1 LTPERLAERLKSCN
15 YVVLWIMDISCIKFF
30 FKKIHK
36 TKKEGQISE
45 KLKEKRK
52 KRIKKKGKQIQKKK

>member
-30 FKKIHK
+30 LKKIHK

-45 KLKEKRK
+45 KLKIKRK
-52 KRIKKKGKQIQKKK
+52 KKGLKKKANKFRKK